1 MDVVGNNIA
10 NINTI
15 GYKSGR
21 ITFADTISEMLRAG
35 SGPRENRAGINP
47 VQVGL
52 GMKAQSVDIDFGQG
66 SLEATGYATDIAIQG
81 KGMFVVRVA
90 DKTMYTRAGNFTID
104 ADGRLVAA
112 GGLGIVQGRV
122 ADNGVIQNEITD
134 IVIPTQQKIPAKST
148 ENITLYS
155 NLDSNATL
163 ADATLDD
170 EGTNGTGATLSGVTS
185 VDGIAEDGIGGV
197 HSITIEGSNA
207 TQSSE
212 DSNSNGLDFLDRLGP
227 DLGVTGEADG
237 SITLEI
243 TIDGDITDPSS
254 TTMGTKYNIE
264 GLTVNSTVAQLIS
277 ALNDQVPGAEFE
289 LDSGT
294 GAISVT
300 RSFYGDGASYNV
312 LMRDSGTASDVV
324 ATLFS
329 RAAVDPTADTFV
341 SDSGTASTLTA
352 TDTFTDSSGNSP
364 VVAALSFVQDPNN
377 GLDTELTGLGGGG
390 VTILA
395 NGGFDNTVSEGTG
408 PGGTDEDFAL
418 VINTADTSHST
429 SINVYDEQGNTHLM
443 TLEFTKTSVNNT
455 WTWEAS
461 VPEPALA
468 AQGNTGAV
476 VFNSDGTLK
485 AWTDDDNVGRFIF
498 DPNTGENVE
507 IVIDP
512 GTLGGMDGITQTSS
526 SFTTTISNQD
536 GYGMGILENIDIDS
550 NGQIVG
556 NFSNGLDMTLA
567 EIVLAD
573 FTNENGLQKG
583 GDNFWEATDA
593 AGDPLLGLAE
603 DTFGSTLNTGYL
615 EMSNVDLTKEF
626 TEMIIAQRG
635 FQANSRVITVS
646 DQILQEVTNLKR

>member
-21 ITFADTISEMLRAG
+21 ITFSDTISEMLRAG
-35 SGPRENRAGINP
+35 SGPRENRAGVNP
-47 VQVGL
+47 VQIGL
-52 GMKAQSVDIDFGQG
+52 GMKAQSVDVDFGQG
-66 SLEATGYATDIAIQG
+66 SLESTGYATDLAIQG

-112 GGLGIVQGRV
+112 GGLGIVQGRI
-122 ADNGVIQNEITD
+122 ADNGVIQNAVTD
-134 IVIPTQQKIPAKST
+134 IIIPTQQKIPAKST

-163 ADATLDD
+163 AEATLDD
-170 EGTNGTGATLSGVTS
+170 EGVAGTGATLSGATS
-185 VDGIAEDGIGGV
+185 VNGVAEDGIGGS
-197 HSITIEGSNA
+197 HSITIEGNNA

-212 DSNSNGLDFLDRLGP
+212 NSNSAGLDFLDRLGP

-237 SITLEI
+237 SISLEI
-243 TIDGDITDPSS
+243 TVDGDIADPSS
-254 TTMGTKYNIE
+254 TTLGTKYNIE
-264 GLTVNSTVAQLIS
+264 GLTENSTVAQLIS
-277 ALNDQVPGAEFE
+277 ALNSQVPGADFA

-294 GAISVT
+294 GEITVT
-300 RSFYGDGASYNV
+300 RSFYGDGATYNV
-312 LMRDSGTASDVV
+312 LMRDSGASDVV
-324 ATLFS
+324 ATLFN
-329 RAAVDPTADTFV
+329 RAAIDPTGDTFV
-341 SDSGTASTLTA
+341 SDSGTASTLIA
-352 TDTFTDSSGNSP
+352 TDTFTDSSGNPS
-364 VVAALSFVQDPNN
+364 VITALSFESDPNT
-377 GLDTELTGLGGGG
+377 GLDTELVGLGEGG

-395 NGGFDNTVSEGTG
+395 NGGFDNTISEGTG
-408 PGGTDEDFAL
+408 PAGADEDFAL

-429 SINVYDEQGNTHLM
+429 SINVYDEQGNMHLM
-443 TLEFTKTSVNNT
+443 TLTFTKTSVNNQ
-455 WTWEAS
+455 WSWEAS

-468 AQGNTGAV
+468 VQGNTGTV

-485 AWTDDDNVGRFIF
+485 AWTDNDNVGKFVI
-498 DPNTGENVE
+498 DPDTGENVE
-507 IVIDP
+507 IVINP

-526 SFTTTISNQD
+526 SFTTTIASQD

-556 NFSNGLDMTLA
+556 NFSNGLDQTLA

-573 FTNENGLQKG
+573 FTNENGLVKA
-583 GDNFWEATDA
+583 GDNFWEASDA
-593 AGDPLLGLAE
+593 AGDPLIGLAE
-603 DTFGSTLNTGYL
+603 TTFGSTLNTGYL